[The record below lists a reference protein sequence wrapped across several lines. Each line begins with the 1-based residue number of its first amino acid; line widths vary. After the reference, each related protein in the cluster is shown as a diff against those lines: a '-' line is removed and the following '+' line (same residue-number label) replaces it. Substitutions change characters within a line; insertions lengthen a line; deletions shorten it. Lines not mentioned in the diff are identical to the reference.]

1 MRQWAQ
7 TQTSNGGGSSSGEGL
22 HFDDLPLLTYEKEV
36 FCECGAWSNFFDLE
50 DSLTLEELIEL
61 YDSSLERQQRLM
73 KTVAAAMGADVSDSG
88 SDSQNQGYNI
98 AGSNDLGFLPI
109 SIGYETME

>member
-1 MRQWAQ
+1 M
-7 TQTSNGGGSSSGEGL
+7 
-22 HFDDLPLLTYEKEV
+22 
-36 FCECGAWSNFFDLE
+36 E

-61 YDSSLERQQRLM
+61 YDSTLERQQRLM
-73 KTVAAAMGADVSDSG
+73 KTVAAAMGADVSGDS
-88 SDSQNQGYNI
+88 SSNEGYNI